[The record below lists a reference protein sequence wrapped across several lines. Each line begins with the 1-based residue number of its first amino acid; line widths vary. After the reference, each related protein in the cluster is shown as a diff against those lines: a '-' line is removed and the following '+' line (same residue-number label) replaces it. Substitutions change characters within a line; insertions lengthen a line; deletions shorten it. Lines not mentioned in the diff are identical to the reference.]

1 MSFFLISTSSY
12 IFVDC
17 LHIPANT
24 YAVCKFIV
32 LLITISNLSA
42 SALNTNTVMTSG
54 TRQETVFACMYSLS
68 GCVCAFVTAR
78 TAESEREWVI
88 TQTKLAYSAIVS
100 DANFPTLKNRRF
112 SIDITRLSSIFLRKL
127 NNTFPT
133 VLAAWEKLAHC
144 VESIGL

>member
-1 MSFFLISTSSY
+1 MSFFLISSSSY

-24 YAVCKFIV
+24 YAVCKFIL

-42 SALNTNTVMTSG
+42 SVLNTNTVMTSG
-54 TRQETVFACMYSLS
+54 TRQETVWSVS

>member
-24 YAVCKFIV
+24 YAVCKFIL

-78 TAESEREWVI
+78 TGESERE
-88 TQTKLAYSAIVS
+88 
-100 DANFPTLKNRRF
+100 
-112 SIDITRLSSIFLRKL
+112 
-127 NNTFPT
+127 
-133 VLAAWEKLAHC
+133 
-144 VESIGL
+144 